1 LAGGSATM
9 EGRDKQ
15 DVVTR
20 LNLVGFLPLELPVGV
35 IDEHQDAG
43 PAVSCQLAWPCGA

>member
-1 LAGGSATM
+1 M

-15 DVVTR
+15 DVVAG
-20 LNLVGFLPLELPVGV
+20 LNLVGFFPLELPVGV